1 MDEQFSAEGAV
12 VFFFLFMMGAVI
24 LILKISKS

>member
-1 MDEQFSAEGAV
+1 MAEIFLEGAV
-12 VFFFLFMMGAVI
+12 VFFSFIMGAVI